1 MITNNSNLPEF
12 IYQSV
17 LYWSKHHD
25 SGADYS
31 ITQLLN
37 PPRIAELQRLHG
49 DEIVE
54 DATDRIWS
62 LLGSA
67 THKVIESAIEE
78 DTESFI
84 SERRFFAEL
93 SGISLSGQVDVYDKK
108 TKTVYDLKTT
118 SIWEPIFEKGG
129 VRRERTEQLN
139 SYAWLARQEGLEVER
154 AAAVLIFRDWSP
166 NPPAHVRGQNKEYYP
181 KEHVREH
188 HVNMWSDE
196 DAEAFLRKRIY
207 LREQAKEQ
215 LPFCTTEERWNNNVR
230 CQRYCNVM
238 PFCTQYQVI
247 KDS

>member
-1 MITNNSNLPEF
+1 MITNNSNLPKF

-31 ITQLLN
+31 VTQLLN
-37 PPRIAELQRLHG
+37 TPRIAELQRLHG

-54 DATDRIWS
+54 DATARIWS

-93 SGISLSGQVDVYDKK
+93 DGVRISGQCDVYDKE

-118 SIWEPIFEKGG
+118 SIWEPIF
-129 VRRERTEQLN
+129 
-139 SYAWLARQEGLEVER
+139 
-154 AAAVLIFRDWSP
+154 
-166 NPPAHVRGQNKEYYP
+166 
-181 KEHVREH
+181 
-188 HVNMWSDE
+188 
-196 DAEAFLRKRIY
+196 
-207 LREQAKEQ
+207 
-215 LPFCTTEERWNNNVR
+215 
-230 CQRYCNVM
+230 
-238 PFCTQYQVI
+238 
-247 KDS
+247 